1 LLLPLGDI
9 MALGYYGFFYCRGGI
24 VRIQK
29 LTGLVLSSATIAL
42 GGWSNAV
49 AQNFPTKPI
58 RIVVP
63 FPAGGTTDVVARLVA
78 QRLSESM
85 GQSVVV
91 DNRGGAGGALGADI
105 VAKSNP
111 DGYTLLMHNIT
122 FPLSSVAQTLA
133 KRSPFDA
140 ERDFAG
146 VSVAVY
152 VPFVL
157 TANPSVPAKDTREL
171 VALLRGNS
179 KLKYN
184 YGSTG
189 PGSVMHVLGEALKR
203 DGKFDMAHIAYKGAA
218 PLKLELLSGRIQI
231 GGDQLST
238 SLQEIRAGQLKA
250 LATSGS
256 KRIAI
261 LPDVP
266 TVREQ
271 GFPALEFEGFN
282 GLFAPAKT
290 PKAVLDKLQRETAAA
305 VRHPDSVKRFG
316 DLGAEAVGSTGE
328 EQKAMLVRLMKQFE
342 PVIREM
348 KLD

>member
-1 LLLPLGDI
+1 MRSNRLTLRVLFAAALTISALPQ
-9 MALGYYGFFYCRGGI
+9 
-24 VRIQK
+24 VQ
-29 LTGLVLSSATIAL
+29 
-42 GGWSNAV
+42 

-78 QRLSESM
+78 ARMSESM
-85 GQSVVV
+85 GHPVVV

-111 DGYTLLMHNIT
+111 DGYTMLMHNIT

-140 ERDFAG
+140 EKDFAG
-146 VSVAVY
+146 VSIAVY

-157 TANPSVPAKDTREL
+157 TAHPSVPAKDLREL
-171 VALLRGNS
+171 VALLGGNS

-189 PGSVMHVLGEALKR
+189 PGSVMHVLGESLKR
-203 DGKFDMAHIAYKGAA
+203 EGKFDMAHIAYKGAA
-218 PLKLELLSGRIQI
+218 PMKLELVGGRIQI

-238 SLQEIRAGQLKA
+238 SLQEIRSGQLKA

-256 KRIAI
+256 KRITI

-271 GFPALEFEGFN
+271 GFPAIEFEGWN

-290 PKAVLDKLQRETAAA
+290 PLAVIAKLQRETAAA
-305 VRHPDSVKRFG
+305 VKHPDLVKRFN
-316 DLGAEAVGSTGE
+316 DLGAESVGSSAE
-328 EQKAMLVRLMKQFE
+328 QQKAMLLQQMKQFT